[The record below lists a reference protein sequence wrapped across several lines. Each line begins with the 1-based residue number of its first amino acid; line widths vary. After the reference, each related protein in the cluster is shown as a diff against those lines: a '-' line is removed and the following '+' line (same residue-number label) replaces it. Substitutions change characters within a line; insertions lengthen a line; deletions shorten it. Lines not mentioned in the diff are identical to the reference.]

1 MGFAEGDMNLV
12 DDWKYVLKRA
22 WSIRL
27 MLLAGLFS
35 GLEIALPI
43 LDGILP
49 IPRGVFAALSG
60 TTTAA
65 AFVARLLAQ
74 KRTGED

>member
-1 MGFAEGDMNLV
+1 MRLL
-12 DDWKYVLKRA
+12 DDWKRVLRQA

-49 IPRGVFAALSG
+49 VPRGAFAALSG
-60 TTTAA
+60 VTTAA

-74 KRTGED
+74 KKVGED